1 MNMNSEEVEIKTV
14 DTILDKGVRVPIPA
28 PFFLKIFGVRTIK
41 VIVRRPVIGNMLRI
55 SKMYLKM
62 GIKDETENDWRNW
75 IDIFAKTVVP
85 ASRIVAIGMLR
96 GRIRGLLFCRPLA
109 FYLRWNMDTRQMAE
123 LAALLVSLSGVQDF
137 MNTITF
143 LRGMKM
149 TTPMNVSQ

>member
-1 MNMNSEEVEIKTV
+1 MNTEEVEIKTV
-14 DTILDKGVRVPIPA
+14 DTILDRGVRVPIPA
-28 PFFLKIFGVRTIK
+28 PFFLKMFGVRTIK
-41 VIVRRPVIGNMLRI
+41 IIVKRPVIGNMLRI

-62 GIKDETENDWRNW
+62 GVKDEADGDWRNW

-85 ASRIVAIGMLR
+85 ASEIVAIGMLR
-96 GRIRGLLFCRPLA
+96 GRIRGRLLCKPLA
-109 FYLRWNMDTRQMAE
+109 WYLRWHMDTRQMAE